1 MVHAKIDRSPSITTV
16 KLKVPKHIMTRG
28 GGGGF
33 SDNSYIHRLGSFFW
47 GSKF

>member
-28 GGGGF
+28 GVGGGGV
-33 SDNSYIHRLGSFFW
+33 L
-47 GSKF
+47 